1 MTGPWNPQG
10 ERPGRR
16 ATGSSRQ
23 SGPSLRRLTAVA
35 LVVTAVLPALGVGSL
50 TYVRLGT
57 ALHEDARLR
66 AEQAAVTA
74 RAVLARSAADL
85 DRLTT
90 SYAGWPQLAAAVA
103 ADELD
108 VIRADVL
115 EFLVDQGQ
123 LSGAVLVA
131 GERSIAAGRPSLT
144 ADLIALATTALQG
157 TTARPMVDGVYL
169 VAIAAVTDQGEAA
182 PAGQVVAAPARLG
195 FARRLDAEF
204 AVELR
209 GLTGFDVAILDSS
222 GRASVATNPDVLDT
236 LAPLDGLPDSGE
248 HAGFLVVRVRLPD
261 GNETG
266 TAESPTTGEEPT
278 PPAAGELLLS
288 ASLSAAQA
296 ATGQL
301 PAIVAAL
308 AGTMAL
314 GAFVL
319 ALWLSRVLARR
330 LAAVHASLLAIAEG
344 RRPVPIPTHD
354 EDPIDR
360 LVEALGRLLTAL
372 ERRETT
378 IRRSFEAVAETSV
391 DRPPDA
397 VATALLDAIDDIFG
411 LRWSV
416 IVEADGTVFARS
428 ARAPADVATA
438 PLGDVREMPSASAGF
453 VVADLD
459 PRPPPIPFDPLVL
472 DGERRMV
479 DSRAGARRL
488 VAHLSPTVKERGTGS
503 GSAHEDPSGPPRP
516 GASIAWSPADE
527 ASLRLVALLIG
538 SAIEDAERYATAA
551 ERALRLERLNQL
563 QRQFLRSISHN
574 LRTPLTTIGLA
585 VDDLAEAAPVAA
597 DPELA
602 RRAQA
607 IRTEAARLARLVDQV
622 LTLSRLEAGTVDL
635 AAEPLVP
642 AEVAAAVWQ
651 ELDVER
657 PFRIDDGTDGRP
669 VLADRRA
676 LEQILWIL
684 LDNAV
689 RYAPTG
695 PIEVRIELRGAEA
708 APPGVAAPPGQ
719 SPPSEPTAQLEIAV
733 LDEGPGVPP
742 GERGRIFHRFVRG
755 STAGHQT
762 GTGLGL
768 SLARSLARLMGGDL
782 VYVDRGGAAGAC
794 FALRI
799 PAESEAAPGREGGVR
814 RSADRTRPRGQ
825 ARAARVRAGH

>member
-1 MTGPWNPQG
+1 
-10 ERPGRR
+10 
-16 ATGSSRQ
+16 
-23 SGPSLRRLTAVA
+23 
-35 LVVTAVLPALGVGSL
+35 
-50 TYVRLGT
+50 
-57 ALHEDARLR
+57 
-66 AEQAAVTA
+66 
-74 RAVLARSAADL
+74 
-85 DRLTT
+85 
-90 SYAGWPQLAAAVA
+90 
-103 ADELD
+103 
-108 VIRADVL
+108 
-115 EFLVDQGQ
+115 FLV
-123 LSGAVLVA
+123 A
-131 GERSIAAGRPSLT
+131 
-144 ADLIALATTALQG
+144 
-157 TTARPMVDGVYL
+157 
-169 VAIAAVTDQGEAA
+169 
-182 PAGQVVAAPARLG
+182 
-195 FARRLDAEF
+195 
-204 AVELR
+204 
-209 GLTGFDVAILDSS
+209 
-222 GRASVATNPDVLDT
+222 
-236 LAPLDGLPDSGE
+236 
-248 HAGFLVVRVRLPD
+248 RVRLPD

-308 AGTMAL
+308 AGTTAL

-330 LAAVHASLLAIAEG
+330 LAAVHAGLLAIAEG
-344 RRPVPIPTHD
+344 RRPAPIPTHD

-360 LVEALGRLLTAL
+360 LVEALGRLLAAL

-378 IRRSFEAVAETSV
+378 IRRSFEAIAAAPV
-391 DRPPDA
+391 DRPPGE

-411 LRWSV
+411 LRWSA

-428 ARAPADVATA
+428 ARAPADVTA
-438 PLGDVREMPSASAGF
+438 AALADAREMPSASAGF

-459 PRPPPIPFDPLVL
+459 PRPPPIPFDPLAL
-472 DGERRMV
+472 GGERHMV
-479 DSRAGARRL
+479 DSGASVRRL
-488 VAHLSPTVKERGTGS
+488 VAHLSPTV
-503 GSAHEDPSGPPRP
+503 
-516 GASIAWSPADE
+516 GASAAWSPADE
-527 ASLRLVALLIG
+527 ASLRLVALLVG
-538 SAIEDAERYATAA
+538 SAIKDAERYATAA

-563 QRQFLRSISHN
+563 QRQFLRSVSHN
-574 LRTPLTTIGLA
+574 LRTPLATIGLA
-585 VDDLAEAAPVAA
+585 VDDLAEAVPVAA

-607 IRTEAARLARLVDQV
+607 IRTEAARLGRLVDQV

-651 ELDVER
+651 ELDVDR
-657 PFRIDDGTDGRP
+657 PFRIDDGTGGRP

-684 LDNAV
+684 LDNAI

-695 PIEVRIELRGAEA
+695 AIEVRIGVQPKPDPEGRPRTAEA
-708 APPGVAAPPGQ
+708 TLATTPATTSAPAPP
-719 SPPSEPTAQLEIAV
+719 ELEIAV

-755 STAGHQT
+755 STAGHQA

-794 FALRI
+794 FVLRI
-799 PAESEAAPGREGGVR
+799 PAGSEAAPGREGGVR
-814 RSADRTRPRGQ
+814 RSTDRTRPAGQ